1 MKKLPSLACLLGVG
15 LLLGCGS
22 PVASHKDLSN
32 AYRIVLEDALNATR
46 DIKLSEIADDLF
58 YVELKTPGTVPI
70 RAFQVVATKE
80 HLFATTRDGLQVF
93 DLQGHFIRNI
103 GSRGNGPGE
112 YLDAWTFFID
122 EEKQTVEVF
131 CRPKS
136 CLFSFEGKL
145 LNETPVPGFLVNL
158 WIQDSLIYTAEGP
171 NGDKENRMTI
181 LNRRMD
187 TIGRIPNYNRFK
199 PWDSGEIS
207 FMSMSGSKDG
217 FYAYNRQAYFTGYA
231 DNDTIWRLDGL
242 TYTPHAVIDMGKY
255 KAPEPRSAAD
265 MENDFDREERQ
276 AGDYYILG
284 NIMEDARYIYLGAS
298 PYYNPKMG
306 APRILFDKKAQVG
319 FAAKAKD
326 GTNKLTDDIMGG
338 LPFWPR
344 TLSAHIAVGDWIEA
358 EKLITQY
365 EALPSPGTR
374 LQEFMKGITEDSG
387 TVVILA
393 KLKK

>member
-1 MKKLPSLACLLGVG
+1 MKTLLSLACLLGVG
-15 LLLGCGS
+15 LLFGCGS
-22 PVASHKDLSN
+22 PVPSHKDLSN

-46 DIKLSEIADDLF
+46 DVKLSEIADDLL

-70 RAFQVVATKE
+70 RAFQAQATKDYI
-80 HLFATTRDGLQVF
+80 FAPTRNGLQMF
-93 DLQGHFIRNI
+93 DLQGNFLRNI
-103 GSRGNGPGE
+103 GSMGNGPGE
-112 YLDAWTFFID
+112 YLDAYNFYID

-131 CRPKS
+131 SRPRS

-145 LNETPVPGFLVNL
+145 LNETPIPGFLVNL
-158 WIQDSLIYTAEGP
+158 WIQDSLIYTAENP
-171 NGDKENRMTI
+171 NGDKESRMTI

-207 FMSMSGSKDG
+207 FMAMSGSKDG
-217 FYAYNRQAYFTGYA
+217 FYTYNRQAYFTGYA

-242 TYTPHAVIDMGKY
+242 TYTPHAVIDMGKF

-265 MENDFDREERQ
+265 MENRFDREERQ
-276 AGDYYILG
+276 AGDYFRLG
-284 NIMEDARYIYLGAS
+284 NIMEDARYIYFSAS
-298 PYYNPKMG
+298 PYYNPKME
-306 APRILFDKKAQVG
+306 APRILFDKETKTS
-319 FAAKAKD
+319 FAAKTAD
-326 GTNKLTDDIMGG
+326 NKHGLSDDILGG
-338 LPFWPR
+338 LPVWPR
-344 TLSAHIAVGDWIEA
+344 NMSSHMAVIACIEA

-365 EALPSPGTR
+365 ETLPSPGAR